1 MRYVSVFL
9 FCLIVVGCEDH
20 ESHEPPLTE
29 EKIQHD
35 LYPLSDDQRAA
46 VSHCESLIRNQY
58 RVKGME
64 YLADPVVEDN
74 GQILAVARKVALTNA
89 KGEKTTFLYSC
100 SAEANGRGGW
110 TKFSI
115 GLTATNR

>member
-1 MRYVSVFL
+1 MRYVCAFL
-9 FCLIVVGCEDH
+9 FCLAIVGCEDH

-46 VSHCESLIRNQY
+46 ISHCESMIRRQY
-58 RVKGME
+58 RVKVMD
-64 YLADPVVEDN
+64 YLAEPTVEDN
-74 GQILAVARKVALTNA
+74 GQILAIARKVALTNS
-89 KGEKTTFLYSC
+89 KREKSMFLYSC

-110 TKFSI
+110 TNFSI